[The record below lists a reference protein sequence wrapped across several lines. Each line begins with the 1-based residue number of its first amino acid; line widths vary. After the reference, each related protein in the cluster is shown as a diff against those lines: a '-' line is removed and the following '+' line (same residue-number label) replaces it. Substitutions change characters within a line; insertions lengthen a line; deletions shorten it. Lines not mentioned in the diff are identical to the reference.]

1 MLKMLKIQYTI
12 FIFEEVT
19 SLFDEALRTEKYIV
33 KTEMLH
39 MWKKVGP
46 SIPFRQNKISGD
58 KKLKN

>member
-12 FIFEEVT
+12 FISEEVT

-39 MWKKVGP
+39 M
-46 SIPFRQNKISGD
+46 
-58 KKLKN
+58 